1 MNYFKKERRNVK
13 KRSDSI
19 VNTTES
25 RDQYREKLTEVRR
38 SMKVKLP
45 NLRSVTRSLDL
56 EQPRYCEVTLAGVLG
71 TPHCLRQGRYLLY
84 QGSPLPVTQHS
95 FGRKRDE
102 LSVWGDALVTKGIV
116 MKPFAFS

>member
-1 MNYFKKERRNVK
+1 MNFFKKERRNVK

-38 SMKVKLP
+38 SLKVKLP

-56 EQPRYCEVTLAGVLG
+56 EQPRYCEMTLAGVLG
-71 TPHCLRQGRYLLY
+71 TPHCFRKGYLLY
-84 QGSPLPVTQHS
+84 KGSPLPVAQHS

-102 LSVWGDALVTKGIV
+102 LSVWGDALVTKGTV